1 MIHMLYD
8 TDITGI
14 IAMVHMLYDTDIT
27 GIINMLYD
35 TDITGIIDMLYDTNN
50 LTMILSHQSL
60 YHSNKYNMSII
71 NICIIAINTT

>member
-27 GIINMLYD
+27 GIIDMLYD
-35 TDITGIIDMLYDTNN
+35 TDN

-71 NICIIAINTT
+71 NICIIQHEYDFCIICIT